1 MKYPSK
7 ILNHYSAVFIYD
19 EDTIK
24 MSKNKKG
31 NKLEEGFGIFG
42 WITIIFLF
50 MGALILGYTLFV
62 KALRYLRGYDDQS
75 LQ

>member
-1 MKYPSK
+1 
-7 ILNHYSAVFIYD
+7 
-19 EDTIK
+19 